1 MKKYVKITALT
12 VIAFLSAFTSGAQKL
27 PAGVALRVV
36 IIRHGEKPDRGDN
49 LSCKGLNRALSLPAI
64 LDTVT
69 GKPKHTYVP
78 TIKVG
83 KKTSSDRM
91 FQTVTPFAV
100 QQNLDINSNYKE
112 TDSTGAANDV
122 LTKKGVVLMV
132 WEHSNIPPLA
142 RALGVPGVLSWD
154 KKDFDSI
161 WIIDFESTKKGMKFK
176 NFTIKQENIKPSD
189 TCPWYFAVK
198 D

>member
-1 MKKYVKITALT
+1 MFVKATLLFFITL
-12 VIAFLSAFTSGAQKL
+12 LSAETSVAQKL

-36 IIRHGEKPDRGDN
+36 IIRHGEKPDSGNN
-49 LSCKGLNRALSLPAI
+49 LSCKGLNRALALPAV

-69 GKPKHTYVP
+69 GKPDYTYVP

-100 QQNLDINSNYKE
+100 KKNLNINSSFKE
-112 TDSTGAANDV
+112 DNTTGAANDV
-122 LTKKGVVLMV
+122 LLKTGMVLMV

-142 RALGVPGVLSWD
+142 KALGVPGKLKWHG
-154 KKDFDSI
+154 KDFDSI
-161 WIIDFESTKKGMKFK
+161 WIIDFVSTKKGLKYKRFSVE
-176 NFTIKQENIKPSD
+176 QENINPAD
-189 TCPWYFAVK
+189 TCP

>member
-1 MKKYVKITALT
+1 MAKSLKTA
-12 VIAFLSAFTSGAQKL
+12 AFILLIFLPAFNTIAQKL
-27 PAGVALRVV
+27 PSGVALRVV
-36 IIRHGEKPDRGDN
+36 IIRHGEKPDKGDN
-49 LSCKGLNRALSLPAI
+49 LSCKGLNRALALPAV

-91 FQTVTPFAV
+91 FQTVTPFAI
-100 QQNLDINSNYKE
+100 QQNLDINSTYNE
-112 TDSTGAANDV
+112 TDSTGAAKDV

-142 RALGVPGVLSWD
+142 RALGVPGNLSWSG
-154 KKDFDSI
+154 KDFDSI
-161 WIIDFESTKKGMKFK
+161 WIIDFESTKNGMKFK
-176 NFTIKQENIKPSD
+176 KFTIKQENINPSD
-189 TCPWYFAVK
+189 TCP
-198 D
+198 

>member
-1 MKKYVKITALT
+1 MANYLKTAALIL
-12 VIAFLSAFTSGAQKL
+12 IAFVSASNTGAQKL
-27 PAGVALRVV
+27 PADVALRVV
-36 IIRHGEKPDRGDN
+36 IIRHGEKPDKGDN
-49 LSCKGLNRALSLPAI
+49 LSCKGLNRALALPAV

-69 GKPKHTYVP
+69 GKPKYTYVP

-100 QQNLDINSNYKE
+100 QQNLEINSNYKE

-122 LTKKGVVLMV
+122 LTKKGMVLMV

-142 RALGVPGVLSWD
+142 RAFGVPGKLSWD

-161 WIIDFESTKKGMKFK
+161 WIIDFESTKDGMKFK
-176 NFTIKQENIKPSD
+176 KFTIKQENIHPSD
-189 TCPWYFAVK
+189 TCP
-198 D
+198 